1 MRRVGYVLGALLL
14 LMGVMAPAIA
24 QQPFADVP
32 LDHWA
37 YNAVNRLAEAGLLE
51 GYPDG
56 TFRGRQSLT
65 RYEFAQ
71 AIARA
76 MDRLEQMGGVQGPPG
91 PAGPAGPPAVAGGL
105 TPEQLVLL
113 DRLSKEFAPEL
124 SALRA
129 DLDSLTSRVEDLEAA
144 PAAAAPTIT
153 VSGDISWR
161 VGLYGTSLGIED
173 VETTGYPFAGGLDDA
188 GESFYLISDGTPAV
202 AHGLAPV
209 GVPYGGINLPDYDT
223 RLGMWTDD
231 LAYPGGPAFFGS
243 IPISDALKD
252 AYKPSDFMSMRT
264 RVNFSGALAPNTD
277 VMVQLLTGPENN
289 TIGNIY
295 SYYTGSPT
303 TLTGNGVMD
312 TVSIDQAYLLYR
324 TNVFVPA
331 ELTVGKQYFNRG
343 LGLLADNSQEAIKAF
358 RIDWNTGDSVSWG
371 ALWGMLDPEM
381 FWGRLAPAVAFY
393 TPMPFGLPQV
403 AGSVPREASGQDNYN
418 LYYLDWMVTD
428 TWCLG
433 ANWLDSGFNREQ
445 GWSASLMGDLYGL
458 DFYGEYAQLT
468 SWPTGDDFA
477 DLNAN
482 LIQDTGEVSLDESDT
497 AWMVGMRWTSEPV
510 CITGEYGEVDAGYAF
525 SIPGGGWSAIPS
537 LGGMP
542 LLPVFDNFTLNLP
555 LSALHPNAEV
565 DPHDIN
571 WIDRGLFLDATNI
584 ARGWHVNV
592 TFPDL
597 LGDDT
602 PVSVSYMDG
611 DAYSGRY
618 LSWLYFGGTSSGIAE
633 PSKWTDA
640 DPIWVV
646 KVSRQLNESVS
657 ANLLYGRREVDNVMS
672 TQQVPAGAVGASA
685 YAENDP
691 IQVIRGEICV
701 AF

>member
-161 VGLYGTSLGIED
+161 VGLYGTSLGVED
-173 VETTGYPFAGGLDDA
+173 VETTGYPFPGALADA
-188 GESFYLISDGTPAV
+188 GEYLISDGTPAI
-202 AHGLAPV
+202 AHGTAFL
-209 GVPYGGINLPDYDT
+209 GVPYGGINLPDYNT
-223 RLGMWTDD
+223 GSGLWTDD
-231 LAYPGGPAFFGS
+231 PAYPGGPTFFRS

-252 AYKPSDFMSMRT
+252 AYKASDFMSMKT

-277 VMVQLLTGPENN
+277 VMVQLLAGPENN
-289 TIGNIY
+289 YTGNIY
-295 SYYTGSPT
+295 SHYQPGSPAT

-312 TVSIDQAYLLYR
+312 TVTIDQAYFLYR

-331 ELTVGKQYFNRG
+331 ELTVGKQYFSRG
-343 LGLLADNSQEAIKAF
+343 LGLLADNSQDAIKAF

-371 ALWGMLDPEM
+371 ALWG
-381 FWGRLAPAVAFY
+381 AISFY
-393 TPMPFGLPQV
+393 TPMTFGLPQL

-445 GWSASLMGDLYGL
+445 GWSANLMGDLYGL

-482 LIQDTGEVSLDESDT
+482 GIQDTEEVSLDESDT
-497 AWMVGMRWTSEPV
+497 AWMVGLRWTSEPV

-525 SIPGGGWSAIPS
+525 SVPGGGWSAIPS
-537 LGGMP
+537 LRGVS
-542 LLPVFDNFTLNLP
+542 LLPVSDDFTLNLP

-571 WIDRGLFLDATNI
+571 WIDRSLFLDATNI

-602 PVSVSYMDG
+602 PVSVSYRDG

-672 TQQVPAGAVGASA
+672 TQQVPASAVGPTA